1 MSQAEGS
8 GEARSEEGLPLLRP
22 HSLLFEHRGYLPQL
36 PRPPSPAPP
45 APQLPQ
51 HPQPSSPSPPDLRWK
66 GLQSCLSQRR
76 MEASR
81 KDSDGP

>member
-8 GEARSEEGLPLLRP
+8 GETRPEEGMPLLRP
-22 HSLLFEHRGYLPQL
+22 HSLLFERRGLPQL
-36 PRPPSPAPP
+36 PSS
-45 APQLPQ
+45 
-51 HPQPSSPSPPDLRWK
+51 PSSPSPPDLRWK